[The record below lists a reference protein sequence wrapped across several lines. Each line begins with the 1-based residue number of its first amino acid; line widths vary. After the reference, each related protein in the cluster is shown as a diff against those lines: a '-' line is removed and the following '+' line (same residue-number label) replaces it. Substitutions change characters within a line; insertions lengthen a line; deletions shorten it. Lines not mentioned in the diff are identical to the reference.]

1 MVAKMEPAQEEQEP
15 GPAGGKTPSY
25 VAYSTFKTLLEDLN
39 VNGLPPQI
47 DRSVLKRF
55 SGGVQS
61 QLIPALKYLGLISA
75 DSKPTLRLKVLVDA
89 YGTDHYAVELRK
101 VLEAS
106 YPFVHAINLKT
117 ATPTMFADAFKE
129 GTGAKEDVLRKCR
142 TFYLQAAKE
151 AGIEMGP
158 RLQNMKS
165 VRAPS
170 NGPKP
175 TKRVARAPKHKE
187 KQTPPPPGADPT
199 SKSHQA
205 ILLEKFPP
213 FDPAWPDDIKSKWFE
228 GYERLLKMSDQK

>member
-1 MVAKMEPAQEEQEP
+1 MENAQHEEQEQVS
-15 GPAGGKTPSY
+15 AGGKTPAY
-25 VAYSTFKTLLEDLN
+25 VAYSTFKTLLDDLN

-61 QLIPALKYLGLISA
+61 QLIPALKYLGLITT
-75 DSKPTLRLKVLVDA
+75 DSRPTRRLKALVDA
-89 YGTDHYAVELRK
+89 YGTDLYAFELRD

-117 ATPTMFADAFKE
+117 ATATMFADAFKE

-158 RLQNMKS
+158 RLQNIKS

-170 NGPKP
+170 NGAKSA
-175 TKRVARAPKHKE
+175 KRGARKSKDD
-187 KQTPPPPGADPT
+187 TLPPPPPLGGAMI
-199 SKSHQA
+199 KSHQT

-228 GYERLLKMSDQK
+228 GYERLLKISDQK